1 MKFTL
6 GLQYSVFNEYKCITN
21 PQQYPLLETS
31 RTLDMSVAIASV
43 TKYYYYTLSKESTLS
58 SINMIEMYNIY
69 NK

>member
-6 GLQYSVFNEYKCITN
+6 GLQYGVFNEYNCITN

-31 RTLDMSVAIASV
+31 RTLDMSVANASV
-43 TKYYYYTLSKESTLS
+43 TKYYYCTLNKESTLY

>member
-1 MKFTL
+1 M
-6 GLQYSVFNEYKCITN
+6 YP
-21 PQQYPLLETS
+21 PQCLDMETS